1 MKHRLIPAVV
11 LAACT
16 FAPLASYAAPA
27 ENYTNVSQAKGP
39 LVKVTLKN
47 RSTAAQTLTI
57 EGKTVTLAANEEYKL
72 AAPAGTQVFGSDNT
86 VKLTIVKEY
95 NGAVCSFR

>member
-1 MKHRLIPAVV
+1 MKHHSITAVV

-16 FAPLASYAAPA
+16 FAPLLSYAAPP

-47 RSTAAQTLTI
+47 RSTMTQTLTI

-72 AAPAGTQVFGSDNT
+72 AAPAGTQVMG
-86 VKLTIVKEY
+86 L
-95 NGAVCSFR
+95 G